1 MRSFKNILTAVL
13 GIFLLLPMV
22 SCKKWLDV
30 QPEDKLT
37 EKQLYSTPEGIAE
50 ALNGIYLDMGKTN
63 LYGAK
68 LTSTLMDIFGQRYN
82 VGSLHNLTKYQTYVY
97 TDKYVMADLDA
108 IWTNLYVDVVNAN
121 KLIKNLDAYPGI
133 LDSKSTAIFKGE
145 AYGLRAFL
153 QFDLLRMYGPIYNT
167 ADSTK
172 NAIPY
177 YTSAGT
183 AVNDILPA
191 NQVMKQIISDL
202 KKAEELLANDPVR
215 TTGVNTPKPN
225 DNVNFMT
232 SGRNYRMNYFAV
244 KGLQARVYLY
254 RGDKVSAAAAAKAVI
269 DNAAKFP
276 WITPGKIL
284 SDKANPDRV
293 FSTELLFGLQSLDM
307 YDNYRDN
314 FSPDLQDKQI
324 LAPSDARLKTT
335 YENNENDYRYNPEW
349 ILTGIGGK
357 SYRTFFKYAD
367 VVDKTT
373 IYRYTMPLI
382 RLSEI
387 YYIAAEANADMSYL
401 NTVRNKRGLLDLPAG
416 AVLNTELQK
425 EYQKEFFG
433 EGQLWY
439 YYKRRN
445 LSSIPNPLS
454 SSGSIS
460 MNASKY
466 VFPLPLSETSPR

>member
-1 MRSFKNILTAVL
+1 MT
-13 GIFLLLPMV
+13 LLLPMV

-37 EKQLYSTPEGIAE
+37 EKQLYSTPAGIAE
-50 ALNGIYLDMGKTN
+50 ALNGIYLDMGKTK
-63 LYGAK
+63 LYGAT
-68 LTSTLMDIFGQRYN
+68 LTSTLMDVFAQRYN
-82 VGSLHNLTKYQTYVY
+82 VGTLHNLTKYQTYTY
-97 TDKYVMADLDA
+97 TDKSVMADLDA
-108 IWTNLYVDVVNAN
+108 IWTNAYVDVVNVN
-121 KLIKNLDAYPGI
+121 KLIKSLEAYPGV
-133 LDSKSTAIFKGE
+133 LDSKSEAIFKGE

-153 QFDLLRMYGPIYNT
+153 QFDLLRMYGPVYGT
-167 ADSTK
+167 SDSTK
-172 NAIPY
+172 VSIPY
-177 YTSAGT
+177 YTTAGT

-191 NQVMKQIISDL
+191 NQVMNLVIADL
-202 KKAEELLANDPVR
+202 KKAEQLLTNDPVR
-215 TTGVNTPKPN
+215 TTGVNTPGPN
-225 DNVNFMT
+225 DNVNFLT

-254 RGDKVSAAAAAKAVI
+254 RGDKISAAAAAKTVI
-269 DNAAKFP
+269 DNAATFP

-307 YDNYRDN
+307 YENYRDN

-324 LAPSDARLKTT
+324 LAPLDARLKTT

-367 VVDKTT
+367 LVDKTT
-373 IYRYTMPLI
+373 IYRYVMPLI
-382 RLSEI
+382 RLSEM
-387 YYIAAEANADMSYL
+387 YYIAAEAYGDLGYL
-401 NTVRNKRGLLDLPAG
+401 NTVRNKRGLLNLPAG

-454 SSGSIS
+454 STGNIS
-460 MNASKY
+460 MNATKY